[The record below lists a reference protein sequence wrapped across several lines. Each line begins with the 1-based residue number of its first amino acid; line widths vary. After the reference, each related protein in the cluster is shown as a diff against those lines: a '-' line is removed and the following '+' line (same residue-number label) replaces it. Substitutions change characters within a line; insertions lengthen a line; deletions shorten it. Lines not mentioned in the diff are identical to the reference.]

1 MHNWSRE
8 FCQWA
13 PDVKVVTYDGTP
25 DERRQIRAERM
36 VPRNFN
42 VLLTHYDLVI
52 RDKNAFRKVRVNS
65 LSILMVFLRSIGN
78 T

>member
-13 PDVKVVTYDGTP
+13 PDIKVVTYDGTP

-36 VPRNFN
+36 VPQNFN

-52 RDKNAFRKVRVNS
+52 RDKNAFRKVNNNTLINS
-65 LSILMVFLRSIGN
+65 DGVFRSIGN